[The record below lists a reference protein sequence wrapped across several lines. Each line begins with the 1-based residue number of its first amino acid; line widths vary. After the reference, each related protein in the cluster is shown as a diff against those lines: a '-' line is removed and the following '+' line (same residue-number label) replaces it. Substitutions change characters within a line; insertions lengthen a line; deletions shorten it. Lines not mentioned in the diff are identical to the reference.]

1 MAPDPKIMKA
11 VEQLGYRAT
20 VGDIA
25 AQAGLNINFA
35 QQGLLALASDAG
47 GHLQVAQSGE
57 IAYLFPKNFRSILR
71 NKYLL
76 SLACFAI
83 WMLFFDR
90 NDFFVQLER
99 RRNLQEIEESKAYF
113 AQKIAESKR
122 FTHDIQT
129 NAAAI
134 EKFAREKYHM
144 KRENEDLFLI
154 QKPVK
159 Q

>member
-1 MAPDPKIMKA
+1 MK
-11 VEQLGYRAT
+11 
-20 VGDIA
+20 
-25 AQAGLNINFA
+25 
-35 QQGLLALASDAG
+35 LLH
-47 GHLQVAQSGE
+47 HL
-57 IAYLFPKNFRSILR
+57 ISILR

-113 AQKIAESKR
+113 TQKIAENKKFS
-122 FTHDIQT
+122 HDMQT

-134 EKFAREKYHM
+134 EKFAREKYGM
-144 KRENEDLFLI
+144 KRENEDLFI
-154 QKPVK
+154 VKKAEKP
-159 Q
+159 